1 MVDSLATSTSTF
13 NVPTHP
19 IGKYEIE
26 VRNKIFVL
34 DSVKR
39 WQVFKDDKQIYQFLT
54 LAGDFEGETI
64 DEENKFQEEVS
75 PTQDPFENQIVDL
88 KEVIQEQESIAIDDT
103 KEDDEE
109 RVQGS
114 EV

>member
-19 IGKYEIE
+19 IGKYKIE

-39 WQVFKDDKQIYQFLT
+39 WKVFKDDKQIFQFLT
-54 LAGDFEGETI
+54 LVGEIEGATV
-64 DEENKFQEEVS
+64 DEEKKF
-75 PTQDPFENQIVDL
+75 
-88 KEVIQEQESIAIDDT
+88 
-103 KEDDEE
+103 
-109 RVQGS
+109 
-114 EV
+114 